1 MNILSGALPCEIVV
15 RSSFVGRPRGG
26 LFPPKGGERLDKVIQ
41 TGSSL
46 RRNLKSKAFLRALQ
60 GDGLNMLISF
70 VLVCCFH
77 IAALSCM
84 SCKEKI
90 ICMVL

>member
-1 MNILSGALPCEIVV
+1 M
-15 RSSFVGRPRGG
+15 
-26 LFPPKGGERLDKVIQ
+26 
-41 TGSSL
+41 

-60 GDGLNMLISF
+60 VDGLNMLISF

-77 IAALSCM
+77 TAALSCM

>member
-26 LFPPKGGERLDKVIQ
+26 LFPPKGGERLEKVIQ

-46 RRNLKSKAFLRALQ
+46 RRNLKSKH
-60 GDGLNMLISF
+60 S
-70 VLVCCFH
+70 
-77 IAALSCM
+77 
-84 SCKEKI
+84 
-90 ICMVL
+90 